1 MTGSMYAA
9 ISGLKSHM
17 NALSVIGNNISN
29 VNTLGY
35 KTTRYTFNEALYTTQ
50 RTGSDGT
57 ASLGGVNP
65 AQIGFGASLGTIDL
79 DMSTKNYTLTGRN
92 LDTMIDGDGFF
103 LVGDKIVGDLINGK
117 SGVDFDGAPGE
128 IELLKTLKLTRLGN
142 FNIDANGYLVDGN
155 GSVVWG
161 FLETKVNSGYTEDG
175 NYLDAYDTVETRNSI
190 AWVNKI
196 LYDPATNRLTPPAEE
211 TTEAKEAREK
221 EIEEARA
228 YEKKWHNV
236 IQNPDGMITS
246 ATTTDGETLTSMRLP
261 MVGEWTA
268 TIERTDYVLD
278 SNNEPVPSGK
288 TTTTEK
294 GSSIVWPEEEET
306 AHAVKDRDK
315 SGALLFDGTTLISS
329 GSPDSAT
336 KSTDTV
342 YYDTTGKALVDNN
355 GKPLSFDQIT
365 DKTTIK
371 YSIATTYDY
380 PEVYSRLQPDSVSIN
395 DKTGALTVL
404 TSDQHLITIGYLA
417 IGKVTNPNGVTHV
430 DGRYYQAQDGAG
442 ELRVTTIGG
451 AVDGVESA
459 GDTALI
465 TGGLESSGTDLAT
478 EITNMITVQ
487 RGYQANT
494 RIVTVTDSMLEEL
507 VNMKR

>member
-79 DMSTKNYTLTGRN
+79 DMSTKNYTLTGKN

-103 LVGDKIVGDLINGK
+103 IVGDKVAGGTLTGK
-117 SGVDFDGAPGE
+117 AGIDFDGDPGE
-128 IELLKTLKLTRLGN
+128 IALLKGMNLTRLGN
-142 FNIDANGYLVDGN
+142 FNIDAQGYLVDGN

-161 FLETKVNSGYTEDG
+161 FLETGVGGY
-175 NYLDAYDTVETRNSI
+175 NN
-190 AWVNKI
+190 N
-196 LYDPATNRLTPPAEE
+196 AE
-211 TTEAKEAREK
+211 KEATVDPTKLADYSDRK
-221 EIEEARA
+221 LIEYINGIADRDTRADVLEDVVKARG
-228 YEKKWHNV
+228 WHNV
-236 IQNPDGMITS
+236 SKNPDGMITS
-246 ATTTDGETLTSMRLP
+246 VSTTNNSTLTALRMPMFAEAEIVSQTEHAITSGTPAETGTPLELPADRTGATAIIWPNDNNTAISVDDAATGAILYDGTNEIQAVPVPVKDENGDTVKDASGNDVTTTVYR
-261 MVGEWTA
+261 
-268 TIERTDYVLD
+268 
-278 SNNEPVPSGK
+278 
-288 TTTTEK
+288 TTT
-294 GSSIVWPEEEET
+294 
-306 AHAVKDRDK
+306 
-315 SGALLFDGTTLISS
+315 
-329 GSPDSAT
+329 
-336 KSTDTV
+336 
-342 YYDTTGKALVDNN
+342 YYDSTGKVVSSAANAAKSVVTEYKI
-355 GKPLSFDQIT
+355 G
-365 DKTTIK
+365 
-371 YSIATTYDY
+371 DY
-380 PEVYSRLQPDSVSIN
+380 TRLQPDSVSIN

-404 TSDQHLITIGYLA
+404 TSDQQLITIGYLA

-430 DGRYYQAQDGAG
+430 DGRYYQAKDGAG

-451 AVDGVESA
+451 AVEGVESA